1 MAVSLDDVRDI
12 AELAKLELTEEEI
25 ATYAKQLSDILS
37 YFEHLQ
43 AVDTSGIDA
52 IASVLPLSNV
62 LRADVAQPALTPQQA
77 IANAP
82 ESQDDQFRVHAV
94 LDE

>member
-1 MAVSLDDVRDI
+1 MEISHEDVRDI
-12 AELAKLELTEEEI
+12 AELAKLELSEEEV
-25 ATYAKQLSDILS
+25 AVYSEQLTAILQ

-43 AVDTSGIDA
+43 AVDTSDVDA
-52 IASVLPLSNV
+52 IASVLPITNV
-62 LRADVAQPALTPQQA
+62 LRADDPQPALAPDEA

-82 ESQDDQFRVHAV
+82 EAQDDQFRVHAV